1 VALAPAQAVRLAR
14 TLRDLRESEWRDAE
28 LTQVQLAA
36 AFSTESRVAPAT
48 LSSWESL
55 TSPKTPTASRLNAYA
70 RFFATKRSLEGE
82 PHLIAEGQ
90 LTPLEHDR
98 FQELEDHLLGLLQDS
113 VPERRNTFAFDEGPI
128 TIVCP
133 VAPKEERGPLADES
147 NANFNRLQQFGDL
160 DALLEIWGHIRAEN
174 PDLDVRI
181 RLPDEVVADDFSAH
195 VVLLGGIGWNV
206 VTRRFQA
213 AISQVP
219 VTQISVPDLNTGEIF
234 TIKDQDGERSFYPEW
249 DDPKAPGRELVEDV
263 GLVVR
268 LRNPFRSSRTLTI
281 CNGIHSRGVL
291 GAVRCLTDKSVRP
304 SNERYLTERFP
315 DGHFAVL
322 LRVPVLA
329 TESLSPDLQ
338 DPKVRLYEW
347 PAAPAD
353 TRR

>member
-1 VALAPAQAVRLAR
+1 MPASSRQNGLWRVSR
-14 TLRDLRESEWRDAE
+14 TS
-28 LTQVQLAA
+28 
-36 AFSTESRVAPAT
+36 
-48 LSSWESL
+48 
-55 TSPKTPTASRLNAYA
+55 SPK
-70 RFFATKRSLEGE
+70 
-82 PHLIAEGQ
+82 AE

-160 DALLEIWGHIRAEN
+160 DALLEIWRALIRAEN
-174 PDLDVRI
+174 PDLDIRI

-234 TIKDQDGERSFYPEW
+234 KDEDGERTFYPEW
-249 DDPKAPGRELVEDV
+249 DDPAASGRELIEDV
-263 GLVVR
+263 GHIAR
-268 LRNPFRSSRTLTI
+268 LRNPFQSSRTLTI

-291 GAVRCLTDKSVRP
+291 GAVRCLTDASVRDA
-304 SNERYLTERFP
+304 NERYLADRFP
-315 DGHFAVL
+315 DGRFAVL
-322 LRVPVLA
+322 RPRTGRRPRRALPRPPEPRHPALRV
-329 TESLSPDLQ
+329 
-338 DPKVRLYEW
+338 
-347 PAAPAD
+347 AAPKGGL
-353 TRR
+353 TR